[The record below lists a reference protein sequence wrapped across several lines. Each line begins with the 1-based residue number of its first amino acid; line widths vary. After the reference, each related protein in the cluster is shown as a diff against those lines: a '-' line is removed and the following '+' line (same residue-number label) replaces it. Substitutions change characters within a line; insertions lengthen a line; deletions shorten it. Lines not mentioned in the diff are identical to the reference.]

1 MKQFN
6 DLLNSVKAGQGNGS
20 ESNQPTPKEIKD
32 QAIAEQKQGIAK
44 ALTRL
49 LVAVLS
55 LFGEALVV
63 KLLAGVVVPEH
74 PLGYWQS
81 LCFILLVRLTLGSYK
96 N

>member
-6 DLLNSVKAGQGNGS
+6 DLLNSVKAVQGNGS
-20 ESNQPTPKEIKD
+20 ESNQPTPKEIKE
-32 QAIAEQKQGIAK
+32 QAIAEHKQGIAK

-63 KLLAGVVVPEH
+63 KLLAGVVVPEY
-74 PLGYWQS
+74 PLDYWQS